1 MSSQLTSTHLIS
13 CFLSFFH
20 LISPHLISYLPF
32 LAQLVS
38 ADHNCSN
45 LFSCHL
51 SFSHLSSSRLFS
63 DFHSSSQKSQLS
75 AAHLMSSHLFSPLL
89 TSSQLFWHL
98 LSSSQRRL
106 KSCQFLSH
114 PKPAPKTDLSTR
126 ASDPYIFTEENREA
140 FTCSKLLHREACTDR
155 EAVPHKKLLHAASFY
170 TETLT

>member
-1 MSSQLTSTHLIS
+1 MSPELFSSQLIPA
-13 CFLSFFH
+13 FLRFS
-20 LISPHLISYLPF
+20 
-32 LAQLVS
+32 QLFSKVS
-38 ADHNCSN
+38 AFRSSSYV
-45 LFSCHL
+45 FSSL
-51 SFSHLSSSRLFS
+51 LSSSHIFS
-63 DFHSSSQKSQLS
+63 AFLASPQLILSSCQLVTP
-75 AAHLMSSHLFSPLL
+75 H
-89 TSSQLFWHL
+89 